1 MTDDDLTKLARRSV
15 DTAEADAIA
24 SLSNALEAL
33 RDARNEERFI
43 WIVVTIVL
51 FDAMI
56 FAKIESWSG
65 PIVIGL
71 VQLILLVVAA
81 RRLGIQ
87 EVSQILAKFL
97 DRAADITQAKAG
109 TKADR
114 ASPPPPPRPG
124 D

>member
-114 ASPPPPPRPG
+114 ASPPPPRPG